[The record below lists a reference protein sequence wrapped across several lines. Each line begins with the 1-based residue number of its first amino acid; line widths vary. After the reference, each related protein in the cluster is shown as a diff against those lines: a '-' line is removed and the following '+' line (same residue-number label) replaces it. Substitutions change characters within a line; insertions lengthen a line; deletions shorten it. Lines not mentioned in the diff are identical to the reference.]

1 MSDTLKKIEE
11 REKRRGG
18 GLLGSMISAEPIA
31 IAEEPIAVAVAVS
44 VVEPIVKK
52 KGRPAHPEREKRQRC
67 SVIVLRSVYEKAQGV
82 AYERRE
88 SISRIVEDALV
99 EYIEKKGS

>member
-11 REKRRGG
+11 REKRRGS

-31 IAEEPIAVAVAVS
+31 IAEEPIAVAVS

-67 SVIVLRSVYEKAQGV
+67 SVIVLRSVYEKAQEV
-82 AYERRE
+82 AYAERE
-88 SISRIVEDALV
+88 SISRVIEDALV
-99 EYIEKKGS
+99 EYIEKKGG

>member
-1 MSDTLKKIEE
+1 MSDTLKKIED
-11 REKRRGG
+11 REKRRGS

-31 IAEEPIAVAVAVS
+31 EEPIAVAVS
-44 VVEPIVKK
+44 VAEPIVKK
-52 KGRPAHPEREKRQRC
+52 RGRPAHPERERRQRC
-67 SVIVLRSVYEKAQGV
+67 SVIVLRSVYEKAQEV

-88 SISRIVEDALV
+88 SISRVIEDALV

>member
-11 REKRRGG
+11 REKRRGS

-31 IAEEPIAVAVAVS
+31 IAEEPIAVAVS

-52 KGRPAHPEREKRQRC
+52 KGRPAHPERERRQRC
-67 SVIVLRSVYEKAQGV
+67 SVIVLRSVYEKAQEV
-82 AYERRE
+82 AYAERE
-88 SISRIVEDALV
+88 SISRVIEDALV
-99 EYIEKKGS
+99 EYIEKKGG

>member
-1 MSDTLKKIEE
+1 MSDTIKKIED

-31 IAEEPIAVAVAVS
+31 IAEEPVAVAVS

-52 KGRPAHPEREKRQRC
+52 KGRPAHPERERRQRC
-67 SVIVLRSVYEKAQGV
+67 SVVVLRSVYEKAQEV
-82 AYERRE
+82 AYARRE

-99 EYIEKKGS
+99 EYIEKSGS

>member
-11 REKRRGG
+11 REKRRGS

-31 IAEEPIAVAVAVS
+31 IADPEPIAAAVS
-44 VVEPIVKK
+44 VAEPIVKK
-52 KGRPAHPEREKRQRC
+52 RGRPAHPERERRQRC
-67 SVIVLRSVYEKAQGV
+67 SVIVLRSVYEKAQEV

-88 SISRIVEDALV
+88 SISRVIEDALV